1 MFSGVIFWVNHFTFC
16 TSGPKMQSVNDS
28 KVILI
33 IKLYDID
40 YNTFVFFKII
50 DSNCKVCTSPG
61 SNIARIKV
69 SKNCNP
75 TPNSLPCRVVIVIII
90 AVIRGVKHNV
100 GISKLTGCYQP
111 QHHHHPQSS
120 SSWPAW
126 LFIHLTVIII
136 AIIVVIIMAIII
148 VIIWAIS
155 GIRVFENCT
164 QTPNSRLAS
173 AER

>member
-1 MFSGVIFWVNHFTFC
+1 MFSGVNFWVNHFTFC

-40 YNTFVFFKII
+40 YNTFVFFNII

-69 SKNCNP
+69 SQNCNP
-75 TPNSLPCRVVIVIII
+75 TPNSLPLRLVIVIII
-90 AVIRGVKHNV
+90 ATIPGVKHNM
-100 GISKLTGCYQP
+100 GISKLTGYYQP
-111 QHHHHPQSS
+111 HHHPQSS

-136 AIIVVIIMAIII
+136 AIIVAIIIAIII

-155 GIRVFENCT
+155 GIRVSENCT